1 MLDPIVAVGV
11 SFKDT
16 VYVTSSPEIVE
27 DSTSN
32 LTESVVVTMV
42 SDINCSDVV
51 GKSISVDSGSIVGAI
66 RVDSIV
72 FDSSIVVCL
81 AVDLVDA

>member
-1 MLDPIVAVGV
+1 M
-11 SFKDT
+11 
-16 VYVTSSPEIVE
+16 YVTSSPGIVE

-32 LTESVVVTMV
+32 LIESVVVTMIN
-42 SDINCSDVV
+42 DINCSDVV
-51 GKSISVDSGSIVGAI
+51 GKSVSVDSGSI

-81 AVDLVDA
+81 AADLADT